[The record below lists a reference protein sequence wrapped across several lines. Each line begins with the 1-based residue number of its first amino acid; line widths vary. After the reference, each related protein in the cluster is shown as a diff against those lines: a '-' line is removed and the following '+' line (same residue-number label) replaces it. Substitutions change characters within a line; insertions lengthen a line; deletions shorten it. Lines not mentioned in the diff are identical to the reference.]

1 MSVKGLIFDLD
12 GVLVD
17 TAKYHFMAWK
27 RLAKEHG
34 IELNDGYAEPLKGI
48 SRKDALDILLDLTG
62 ISMSGVEKLRALD
75 KKNSWYLEYIMG
87 IDEDAVFEGVLE
99 FLDLVKSLGY
109 KTAIGSTSDNS
120 SLILECTGLTR
131 FFDVIIDGYKVRK
144 PKPDPEVY
152 LVGAKELQLD
162 PLECVVFE
170 DAVAGVNSAKTARM
184 KVIGV
189 SRTGMLEGAD
199 KVITTFAG
207 LTEKILDF

>member
-34 IELNDGYAEPLKGI
+34 IDLNDGYAEPLKGI

-162 PLECVVFE
+162 PSECVVFE

-189 SRTGMLEGAD
+189 SRTGRLEGAD
-199 KVITTFAG
+199 RVITTFAG
-207 LTEKILDF
+207 LDEKILDF

>member
-34 IELNDGYAEPLKGI
+34 IDLNDGYAEPLKGV
-48 SRKDALDILLDLTG
+48 SRKDALEILLDLTG
-62 ISMSGVEKLRALD
+62 ITMSGVEKLRALD
-75 KKNSWYLEYIMG
+75 KKNSWYLEYIMD
-87 IDEDAVFEGVLE
+87 IDESAVFEGVLE

-152 LVGAKELQLD
+152 LVGAKELQLE
-162 PLECVVFE
+162 PSECVVFE

-189 SRTGMLEGAD
+189 SRTGKLEGAD
-199 KVITTFAG
+199 RVITTFAG
-207 LTEKILDF
+207 LDESILDF

>member
-34 IELNDGYAEPLKGI
+34 IELNDGYAEPLKGV
-48 SRKDALDILLDLTG
+48 SRKNALDILLDLTG
-62 ISMSGVEKLRALD
+62 ISMSGVEKLRALN
-75 KKNSWYLEYIMG
+75 KKNSWYLEYIMD
-87 IDEDAVFEGVLE
+87 IDESAVFEGVLE

-131 FFDVIIDGYKVRK
+131 FFDVIIDGYKVSK

-152 LVGAKELQLD
+152 LVGAKELMLD
-162 PLECVVFE
+162 PSECVVFE

-189 SRTGMLEGAD
+189 SRTGKLEGAD
-199 KVITTFAG
+199 RVITTFAG
-207 LTEKILDF
+207 LDEKILDF